1 LRSGRRS
8 SRGSETPPGAGGPRG
23 RTPRSGEVQVRAAR
37 AEDVGSIAALWVALL
52 AYHRDLGEEDIHP
65 SRASA
70 EGRRFIKEHV
80 GTGDRICLVAE
91 SGDGAIGFLV
101 GTLRKRSAA
110 FGGWRYGHIYD
121 VYVHGPYRR
130 TGVGRALVE
139 EAVRWFRARGVRR
152 VQLQVR
158 AHNAAGIG
166 FWKGLGFGDLAVTME
181 RRL

>member
-1 LRSGRRS
+1 MKASARSSRSGRRS
-8 SRGSETPPGAGGPRG
+8 CRGSETPPGGGGPRG

-37 AEDVGSIAALWVALL
+37 AEDVGSVAALWVALL

-101 GTLRKRSAA
+101 GTLGSSADNQGRELGGKGYRPRPLFDGIAWETATTPADVERK
-110 FGGWRYGHIYD
+110 
-121 VYVHGPYRR
+121 
-130 TGVGRALVE
+130 
-139 EAVRWFRARGVRR
+139 
-152 VQLQVR
+152 
-158 AHNAAGIG
+158 
-166 FWKGLGFGDLAVTME
+166 
-181 RRL
+181 